1 MKGTT
6 VFFICVMLAFAF
18 CQAQMRINKP
28 VGIEKTVTVLPGAT
42 YWEYAEEYCPNS
54 MSKGEYVHEIRKL
67 NGMQELVSG
76 EEITIL
82 KFEEEER

>member
-6 VFFICVMLAFAF
+6 AFFICVMLAFAF

-28 VGIEKTVTVLPGAT
+28 VGIEKTITVSPGAT

-67 NGMQELVSG
+67 NDKKELVAG
-76 EEITIL
+76 DKIIIL
-82 KFEEEER
+82 DYTKR